1 MKARYFPFATRV
13 LLPTLVIDEGF
24 GTQDSVGIEKI
35 KEGINS
41 IQDDFEK
48 IIVITHIEELKDV
61 FPARIEVVKT
71 AGGSTLE
78 VS

>member
-1 MKARYFPFATRV
+1 M
-13 LLPTLVIDEGF
+13 VIDEGF
-24 GTQDSVGIEKI
+24 GTQDSGGIEKI

-48 IIVITHIEELKDV
+48 IIIITHIDELKDA

-71 AGGSTLE
+71 ADGSTLE